1 MKNYSANCNIF
12 EELNDSELF
21 KSLIYLCNKNY
32 RNFPKTTLLSGKPN
46 SKLEQEFIQNL
57 NNNLIILEES
67 RSKNENTNFRPKR
80 LGSRLP
86 NYKKLRA
93 KLFSY
98 TKKTFR
104 QVNCRNFNFNILKQI
119 LELFSKYKEDDI
131 STIHEKL
138 KETFSELDIDKDDLR
153 SIRLYMK
160 LYFQL
165 TNMNERKLCINDE
178 KMWKIINDYFKLDSY
193 VSPLKP
199 KNRKKNTENN
209 NEVTETIETSQ
220 PKKKKNKA
228 TDGEVSDKGEITT
241 QKIKE
246 KEVKNVPGSRNI
258 FMVFKDLIINEDA
271 KSEESIVSKKEEV
284 KKRKRK
290 SKKEMKEESDN
301 IEKIKETNNVTND
314 QEETNKDSNNKLP
327 VEGENVKIPKQR
339 KKRKPKNESQDNQNQ
354 IKEENKDNVEEPE
367 KKEEIKEEIKV
378 PKPRKP
384 RKKAAEKNETK
395 IEIKEN
401 EIVIDK
407 DEITI
412 EIKKEN
418 DVKIEN
424 VPVEN
429 IQVKKKGRQKKV
441 KQKEVNP
448 EENAAPVIKNEAFL
462 QNGEENV
469 TNNCK
474 KENEPE
480 KVKKPRKQNKNTIGF
495 NEDNSQNALGQQQIF
510 FNNSLIENFQ
520 LSNQF
525 NNTSNTINNNINN
538 NISINNNYNNP
549 EIKNINIVYSG
560 DLNNRLQLA
569 NLFSN
574 NNLAF
579 LNLDFIKN
587 FANTINPLS
596 TLNQTPNIES
606 FFENNHEKYNEQGNL
621 IFKLAS
627 ADENIQIDNQSI
639 PYLNIPLI
647 IPVNEI
653 LNNNSQNNKYNSLFY
668 NGFYQKIIDY
678 NKNIAMKLSNEDL
691 NMNQNTSGIIVLKIQ
706 LIKKENTPRK
716 KVVI

>member
-1 MKNYSANCNIF
+1 
-12 EELNDSELF
+12 
-21 KSLIYLCNKNY
+21 
-32 RNFPKTTLLSGKPN
+32 
-46 SKLEQEFIQNL
+46 
-57 NNNLIILEES
+57 
-67 RSKNENTNFRPKR
+67 
-80 LGSRLP
+80 
-86 NYKKLRA
+86 
-93 KLFSY
+93 
-98 TKKTFR
+98 
-104 QVNCRNFNFNILKQI
+104 
-119 LELFSKYKEDDI
+119 
-131 STIHEKL
+131 
-138 KETFSELDIDKDDLR
+138 
-153 SIRLYMK
+153 
-160 LYFQL
+160 
-165 TNMNERKLCINDE
+165 MNERKLCINDE

-480 KVKKPRKQNKNTIGF
+480 KVKKSRKQNKNTIGF

-587 FANTINPLS
+587 FANTIHPLS
-596 TLNQTPNIES
+596 TINQTPNIES

>member
-1 MKNYSANCNIF
+1 LKNYSTNCNIF

-32 RNFPKTTLLSGKPN
+32 RNFPKTTILSGKPN

-57 NNNLIILEES
+57 NNNLVVLDENM
-67 RSKNENTNFRPKR
+67 SKNESTNFRPKR

-93 KLFSY
+93 KLNSY

-104 QVNCRNFNFNILKQI
+104 QVNCKNFNFNILKQL

-138 KETFSELDIDKDDLR
+138 KETFSELELDKDDLR

-178 KMWKIINDYFKLDSY
+178 KMWKIINDYFKLNNY

-199 KNRKKNTENN
+199 KNRKKITETN
-209 NEVTETIETSQ
+209 NEVTESIETTQ
-220 PKKKKNKA
+220 LKKKKNKA
-228 TDGEVSDKGEITT
+228 NDGEISDKGETTT

-246 KEVKNVPGSRNI
+246 KEVKNVPTSRNI
-258 FMVFKDLIINEDA
+258 FMVFKDVIINEDA
-271 KSEESIVSKKEEV
+271 KSEESNISKKEEV

-290 SKKEMKEESDN
+290 TKKEIKEESNN
-301 IEKIKETNNVTND
+301 IEKIKESNNVTND
-314 QEETNKDSNNKLP
+314 QEENNKDNNNKAP
-327 VEGENVKIPKQR
+327 VEGENVKVPKQR
-339 KKRKPKNESQDNQNQ
+339 KKRKPKNESKDNQ
-354 IKEENKDNVEEPE
+354 IKIKEEIKDNIEEGD

-378 PKPRKP
+378 PKPKKP
-384 RKKAAEKNETK
+384 RKKPAEKVDTK
-395 IEIKEN
+395 VEVKEN
-401 EIVIDK
+401 DIVIDK
-407 DEITI
+407 VEKTL
-412 EIKKEN
+412 EFKEEN

-441 KQKEVNP
+441 KQKEENP
-448 EENAAPVIKNEAFL
+448 DIIAASLIKNETIL
-462 QNGEENV
+462 QNGEENI

-495 NEDNSQNALGQQQIF
+495 NEDNSQNVVGQQQIF

-606 FFENNHEKYNEQGNL
+606 FFENNHENYNEQGNL
-621 IFKLAS
+621 TFKLAS

-647 IPVNEI
+647 IPVNEL

-678 NKNIAMKLSNEDL
+678 NKNIAMKLSNEDI
-691 NMNQNTSGIIVLKIQ
+691 NINQNTNGIIKIIIQ
-706 LIKKENTPRK
+706 PNKKESTLRK